1 MTVVYR
7 NVVVRNRSFPVFLVA
22 YRNVMVRN
30 RENPIAA
37 VPYRT
42 TGYPSRWNP
51 HYSAILQSRSG
62 LWYGTESHNRRIQD
76 SVPQAY
82 GFMHGPAWQNIDK
95 TDYLRRYIISSH
107 TYPLSL

>member
-7 NVVVRNRSFPVFLVA
+7 NVV
-22 YRNVMVRN
+22 VRN

-82 GFMHGPAWQNIDK
+82 GFVHGPAWQNIDK

-107 TYPLSL
+107 TYPLPL